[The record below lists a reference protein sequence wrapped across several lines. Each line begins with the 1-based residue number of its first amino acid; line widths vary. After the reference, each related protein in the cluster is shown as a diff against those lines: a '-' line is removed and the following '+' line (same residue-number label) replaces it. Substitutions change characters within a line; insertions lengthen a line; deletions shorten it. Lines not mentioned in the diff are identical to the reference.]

1 MPLTRADFSWLLEIL
16 EGSIAFLHISLVQPS
31 STPSAS
37 LYIIE
42 ETRDRTSRKLGQ
54 SSDSVITNL
63 LFIPLSLSLSPFFFS
78 ISLRLLFLRIFVF
91 SFADSLHEFVDVF
104 AFIGISRTG
113 IRKSMRFGW
122 SILDWQWEREREKGV
137 EREVGWTGITCDLF
151 ERNYR
156 ILMKQGRGREE
167 GGGFV
172 WITVR
177 TLKVGGHQIAVI
189 FLPFRFFRAKT
200 IRGNLD
206 TLLRLFQFLGGL
218 L

>member
-1 MPLTRADFSWLLEIL
+1 M
-16 EGSIAFLHISLVQPS
+16 
-31 STPSAS
+31 AS
-37 LYIIE
+37 RDPRRLYRVLAYFPGPAE
-42 ETRDRTSRKLGQ
+42 FDSLGQ
-54 SSDSVITNL
+54 SLHHRGNSRSNVKEIGTKFGLCNYQPA
-63 LFIPLSLSLSPFFFS
+63 FHPSLSLSLSPFFFS

-156 ILMKQGRGREE
+156 ILIKQGRGREE